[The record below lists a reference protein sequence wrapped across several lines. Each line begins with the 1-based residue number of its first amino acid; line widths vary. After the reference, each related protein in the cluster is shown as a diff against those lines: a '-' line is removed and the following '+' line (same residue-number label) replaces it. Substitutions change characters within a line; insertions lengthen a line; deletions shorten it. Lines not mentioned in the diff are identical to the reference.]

1 MLNYAEHQHIPRS
14 IRAISSAYSLLGM
27 TEDEAIRRICAEVLK
42 RLRPTEDERRNVEAL
57 VERIIKQLDAR
68 AAELGLAAHALS
80 VGSTARN
87 TWVRGNA
94 DIDIFILFPTTHSEA
109 ELKEQGLAL
118 ARSVADRYEER
129 YAAHPYIHA
138 YFYDTAS
145 GEEHEADLV
154 PCFAVEDAS
163 RLKSAVDRT
172 PFHTQYVKA
181 RIVGLED
188 DVLLLKQFLTCLGIY
203 GSELRRR
210 GFAGYLCELLILHY
224 SSFLELVKNAARW
237 QYGERIDLEG
247 AGTYTGEGHDPL
259 IVIDPVDPNRNVAAA
274 VSDFSFARLIDAAR
288 AFLAEPSIAFFE
300 LRRKEPMTQAAFLA
314 ELRARGTEIVL
325 VAFDAPAVV
334 EDILYPQLRKAEA
347 SVRTLV
353 ERHGFAVYRSDV
365 FAAGGKAY
373 LLFELLVWSLPRIKR
388 HIGPPVTAEYH
399 AAKFKEQYQPS
410 HRIFIEDGRY
420 TVEVARPYRD
430 VVSLLEDQVRS
441 CSLGKQVAESIA
453 SGYEVVRNEEIDV
466 TGGLGVFF
474 RDYFQGI

>member
-1 MLNYAEHQHIPRS
+1 
-14 IRAISSAYSLLGM
+14 M
-27 TEDEAIRRICAEVLK
+27 TQDEAIQGIGAEVLK
-42 RLRPTEDERRNVEAL
+42 RLRPTDDERGSVKGLVQHVIELLNV
-57 VERIIKQLDAR
+57 R
-68 AAELGLAAHALS
+68 AAELCLEAHAIS

-94 DIDIFILFPTTHSEA
+94 DIDIFIMFPTTYSED

-118 ARSVADRYEER
+118 AKSVADRYEER

-138 YFYDTAS
+138 YFYDTAT
-145 GEEHEADLV
+145 GQEHEADLV

-172 PFHTQYVKA
+172 PFHTRYVKD
-181 RIVGLED
+181 RIGGLED
-188 DVLLLKQFLTCLGIY
+188 EVLLLKQFLTCLGIY

-224 SSFLELVKNAARW
+224 SSFLELLKNAARW

-247 AGTYTGEGHDPL
+247 QGTYKGEGHDPL
-259 IVIDPVDPNRNVAAA
+259 IVIDPVDPKRNV
-274 VSDFSFARLIDAAR
+274 DAAR
-288 AFLAEPSIAFFE
+288 EFLAEPSTDFFE
-300 LRRKEPMTQAAFLA
+300 LRLPEPMTQVEFLQK
-314 ELRARGTEIVL
+314 LRERGTEFVL
-325 VAFDAPAVV
+325 VAFDAPEVV
-334 EDILYPQLRKAEA
+334 EDILYPQLRKAEV

-353 ERHGFAVYRSDV
+353 ERHGFSVYRSDV
-365 FAAGGKAY
+365 FAAGGKAF

-388 HIGPPVTAEYH
+388 HIGPPVTSEYH

-430 VVSLLEDQVRS
+430 VVSLLQNQVRS
-441 CSLGKQVAESIA
+441 CSLGKQVAESID
-453 SGYEVVRNEEIDV
+453 SGYDVFRNEEIAV
-466 TGGLGVFF
+466 TDGLGVFF
-474 RDYFQGI
+474 REYFRGI

>member
-1 MLNYAEHQHIPRS
+1 
-14 IRAISSAYSLLGM
+14 M
-27 TEDEAIRRICAEVLK
+27 TQDEAIQGIGAEVLK
-42 RLRPTEDERRNVEAL
+42 RLRPTDDERGSVKGLVQHVIELLNV
-57 VERIIKQLDAR
+57 R
-68 AAELGLAAHALS
+68 AAELCLEAHAIS

-94 DIDIFILFPTTHSEA
+94 DIDIFIMFPTTYSED

-118 ARSVADRYEER
+118 AKSVADRYEER

-138 YFYDTAS
+138 YFYDTAT
-145 GEEHEADLV
+145 GQEHEADLV

-172 PFHTQYVKA
+172 PFHTRYVKD
-181 RIVGLED
+181 RIGGLED
-188 DVLLLKQFLTCLGIY
+188 EVLLLKQFLTCLGIY

-224 SSFLELVKNAARW
+224 SSFLELLKNAARW

-247 AGTYTGEGHDPL
+247 RGTYKGEGHDPL
-259 IVIDPVDPNRNVAAA
+259 IVIDPVDPKRNVAAA
-274 VSDFSFARLIDAAR
+274 VSEYSFARLIDAAR
-288 AFLAEPSIAFFE
+288 EFLAEPSTDFFE
-300 LRRKEPMTQAAFLA
+300 LRLPEPMTQAEFLQK
-314 ELRARGTEIVL
+314 LRERGTEFVL
-325 VAFDAPAVV
+325 VAFDAPEVV
-334 EDILYPQLRKAEA
+334 EDILYPQLRKAEV

-353 ERHGFAVYRSDV
+353 ERHGFSVYRSDV
-365 FAAGGKAY
+365 FAAGGKAF

-430 VVSLLEDQVRS
+430 AVSLLQNQVRS
-441 CSLGKQVAESIA
+441 CSLGKQVAESIEQ
-453 SGYEVVRNEEIDV
+453 GYEVFRNEEIEI
-466 TGGLGVFF
+466 TEGLGSFF
-474 RDYFQGI
+474 REYFQGI

>member
-1 MLNYAEHQHIPRS
+1 
-14 IRAISSAYSLLGM
+14 M
-27 TEDEAIRRICAEVLK
+27 TQDEAIQRICAEVLK
-42 RLRPTEDERRNVEAL
+42 RLRPTEDERGSVKAL
-57 VERIIKQLDAR
+57 VQRIIAQLNAR
-68 AAELGLAAHALS
+68 AAELGLEAHARS

-94 DIDIFILFPTTHSEA
+94 DIDIFIMFPATHSEEA
-109 ELKEQGLAL
+109 LKEQGLAL

-145 GEEHEADLV
+145 GHEHEADLV

-172 PFHTQYVKA
+172 PFHTQYVKD
-181 RIVGLED
+181 RIGGFED

-224 SSFLELVKNAARW
+224 SSFLELLKNAARW

-247 AGTYTGEGHDPL
+247 QGTYKGEGHDPL
-259 IVIDPVDPNRNVAAA
+259 IVIDPVDPKRNVAAA
-274 VSDFSFARLIDAAR
+274 VSEYSFARLIDAAR
-288 AFLAEPSIAFFE
+288 AFLAEPSMDFFE
-300 LRRKEPMTQAAFLA
+300 VQTEEPMTQVEFLQ

-325 VAFDAPAVV
+325 VAFDAPEVV
-334 EDILYPQLRKAEA
+334 EDILFPQLRKAEA
-347 SVRTLV
+347 SVRTLL
-353 ERHGFAVYRSDV
+353 ERHGFSVYRSDV
-365 FAAGGKAY
+365 FAAGGKAF

-399 AAKFKEQYQPS
+399 AAKFKELYRSS
-410 HRIFIEDGRY
+410 HRLFIEDGRY

-430 VVSLLEDQVRS
+430 VVSLLKDQVKS
-441 CSLGKQVAESIA
+441 CSLGKQVAESVDK
-453 SGYEVVRNEEIDV
+453 GYEVLRNEEIEV
-466 TGGLGVFF
+466 TDGLGVFF
-474 RDYFQGI
+474 REYFQGI